1 MRVSKVNEVHLK
13 VETEPSIAREL
24 ADSCREMVEY
34 QFAYRE
40 LRDRMHALERALTSV
55 LVEHHLVE
63 SNSAVLEH
71 VNFLVEAQLQQGKD
85 YDV

>member
-1 MRVSKVNEVHLK
+1 MSDVSMIDELRTRNEVL
-13 VETEPSIAREL
+13 AREL

-40 LRDRMHALERALTSV
+40 LRDRMRALERALTSV

-63 SNSAVLEH
+63 SNCAVHEH
-71 VNFLVEAQLQQGKD
+71 VNLLVEAQLQQDKGH
-85 YDV
+85 DV